1 MLIRLIDS
9 VYSRFVASLACGQA
23 VRALTLMT
31 AQDRLPHR
39 SDIRIR

>member
-9 VYSRFVASLACGQA
+9 VYASVVASPACGRA

-31 AQDRLPHR
+31 ASDRLPPR
-39 SDIRIR
+39 GDVRIR